1 MADYSVLI
9 AKIEARIKENG
20 NNEITGPIL
29 QEILKEMLRDLNA
42 TKADTSAVPTRLD
55 QLSQSVNYRTVTDT
69 EKIAWNAKSQAEWS
83 NPHLSTSALL
93 VDSRVTL
100 TVTNG
105 NTATPYKLALANH
118 THTGIPTQEQIN
130 SWNAKSDFS
139 GDYEDLTNK
148 PDVPLIDQPGK
159 DGLPVYFLRENNQWK
174 SKIINHLHIHP
185 EAYDPLVIPFLF
197 SDISFLETRG
207 GSCVISGSGFTGGNK
222 DALFDNS
229 PSYSIWNVQQGAT
242 PSMVIQI
249 HLPEQLND
257 GNIVYIDF
265 GNESWQAKTVRLE
278 WGNGNYNNDA
288 GTLNITKAFALW
300 EVNAGSTGIRDLQIT
315 LTNWTVSS
323 NQIRISEIGILN
335 YNGLGQ
341 RMTAMSRGMDDP
353 VWRNI
358 SPVGNKV
365 YDLGSSTAAW
375 RNLYVAYLRALDGLY
390 TSGIFSETSQI
401 DFYVTVNG
409 SPVKVAEMHDDAL
422 YFGHLRPLSGSTF
435 DIGAPDRQWA
445 NLYLAQVLYIAGHFF
460 LTQWSDDIVLNQ
472 YDGNTAPVKRMRYCG
487 ALIGNLAH
495 IFQDNTGAILFTIGS
510 ENISYKDF
518 RPSANTLKLGTNA
531 MTWAELHAKRWYPV
545 EGNLDIFVE
554 YSNGRFIFNGNV
566 AATGYITAGELGAAT
581 ADQYMRY
588 SIYPFLNS
596 LKLGS
601 ETYKWLEGWFV
612 TLFAQ
617 HLGTSQQHITDAYID
632 TIHAQTIDVPSS
644 DVADWNFSDTPMD
657 EDITL
662 ADFGATAEDI
672 AGIKS
677 GKISKI
683 TDGQGS
689 LLHIIEVEGTGTGD
703 WVTIYFGRNKC
714 IQQVGAS
721 TYIYKLV

>member
-1 MADYSVLI
+1 MADYSALI
-9 AKIEARIKENG
+9 AKIEARIRENG

-29 QEILKEMLRDLNA
+29 QEILKEMLRDLNT
-42 TKADTSAVPTRLD
+42 TKADTNAIPTRLD

-69 EKIAWNAKSQAEWS
+69 EKIAWNAKSRAEWS
-83 NPHLSTSALL
+83 DLHLSASVLL

-105 NTATPYKLALANH
+105 DTATPYTVALANH
-118 THTGIPTQEQIN
+118 THTGIPTQEQIE

-139 GDYEDLTNK
+139 GDYNDLTNK
-148 PDVPLIDQPGK
+148 PDVPLIDQPG
-159 DGLPVYFLRENNQWK
+159 GTGNPIYFLRENNQWK
-174 SKIINHLHIHP
+174 SKLANHLAIHP
-185 EAYDPLVIPFLF
+185 EAYNPFVLPFLF

-207 GSCVISGSGFTGGNK
+207 GSCVVSGSGFTGGNK

-249 HLPEQLND
+249 HTPTQLNYSS
-257 GNIVYIDF
+257 IIYIDF
-265 GNESWQAKTVRLE
+265 GNTVWMARTVRLQ

-288 GTLNITKAFALW
+288 GTQVISEPFALW
-300 EVNAGSTGIRDLQIT
+300 KIDASDSGLRDLQII
-315 LTNWTVSS
+315 LTDWQGTE
-323 NQIRISEIGILN
+323 QIRISEIGILN

-341 RMTAMSRGMDDP
+341 RMTAMSRGKDDP

-358 SPVGNKV
+358 TPDTNKT
-365 YDLGSSTAAW
+365 YDLGSSAAAW
-375 RNLYVAYLRALDGLY
+375 RNLYVAFLRALDGIY
-390 TSGIFSETSQI
+390 TSAIFSETSQI
-401 DFYVTVNG
+401 DFYVTVND
-409 SPVKVAEMHDDAL
+409 SPAKVAEMHDDAL
-422 YFGHLRPLSGSTF
+422 YFGHLRPLLGSTF
-435 DIGAPDRQWA
+435 DIGALDRQWA
-445 NLYLAQVLYIAGHFF
+445 NLYLAQVLYLAGHYF

-472 YDGNTAPVKRMRYCG
+472 YDGNSAPVKRMRYY
-487 ALIGNLAH
+487 AAIIGNLAH
-495 IFQDNTGAILFTIGS
+495 IFQDNTGAILFSMGS
-510 ENISYKDF
+510 ENISYKDL
-518 RPSANTLKLGTNA
+518 RPSSNTLKLGVNA
-531 MTWAELHAKRWYPV
+531 RAWAELHAKRWYPV
-545 EGNLDIFVE
+545 EGNLDIFAE
-554 YSNGRFIFNGNV
+554 YSNGRFLFNGNV
-566 AATGYITAGELGAAT
+566 SATGYITAGELGAAT

-588 SIYPFLNS
+588 SIYPFLDS
-596 LKLGS
+596 LKFGS
-601 ETYKWLEGWFV
+601 NTYKWLEGWFV

-632 TIHAQTIDVPSS
+632 TIHAQNIDVPAS
-644 DVADWNFSDTPMD
+644 DVANWNFTDTPMD
-657 EDITL
+657 DNITL

-683 TDGQGS
+683 TDGEGS
-689 LLHIIEVEGTGTGD
+689 LLYIVEVEGTGTGD

-721 TYIYKLV
+721 TYVYKLV

>member
-1 MADYSVLI
+1 MADYSALI
-9 AKIEARIKENG
+9 AKIEARIRENG

-29 QEILKEMLRDLNA
+29 QEILKEMLRDLNT
-42 TKADTSAVPTRLD
+42 TKADTNAIPTRLD
-55 QLSQSVNYRTVTDT
+55 QLSQSVNYRTVTDR

-83 NPHLSTSALL
+83 DLHLSASALL

-105 NTATPYKLALANH
+105 DTATPYTVALANH
-118 THTGIPTQEQIN
+118 THTGIPTQEQIE

-139 GDYEDLTNK
+139 GDYNDLTNK
-148 PDVPLIDQPGK
+148 PDVPLIDQPG
-159 DGLPVYFLRENNQWK
+159 GTGNPIYFLRENNRWK
-174 SKIINHLHIHP
+174 SKLANHLAIHP
-185 EAYDPLVIPFLF
+185 EAYNPFVLPFLF

-207 GSCVISGSGFTGGNK
+207 GSCVVSGSGFTGGNK

-249 HLPEQLND
+249 HTPTQLNYSS
-257 GNIVYIDF
+257 IIYIDF
-265 GNESWQAKTVRLE
+265 GNTVWMARTVRLQ

-288 GTLNITKAFALW
+288 GTQVISEPFALW
-300 EVNAGSTGIRDLQIT
+300 RIDASNSGLRDLQIT
-315 LTNWTVSS
+315 LTDWQGTE
-323 NQIRISEIGILN
+323 QIRISEIGILN

-341 RMTAMSRGMDDP
+341 RMTAMSRGKDDP

-358 SPVGNKV
+358 TPDANKT
-365 YDLGSSTAAW
+365 YDLGSSAAAW
-375 RNLYVAYLRALDGLY
+375 RNLYVAYLRALDGIY
-390 TSGIFSETSQI
+390 TSAIFSETSGI
-401 DFYVTVNG
+401 DFYVTDGGNL
-409 SPVKVAEMHDDAL
+409 VKGAEIHRDTA
-422 YFGHLRPLSGSTF
+422 YFGHLVPKANNTYNLGLST
-435 DIGAPDRQWA
+435 AQWA
-445 NLYLAQVLYIAGHFF
+445 SLYIAQALYLAGHYF

-472 YDGNTAPVKRMRYCG
+472 YDGNSAPVKRMRYY
-487 ALIGNLAH
+487 AAIIGNLAH

-510 ENISYKDF
+510 ENVSYKDL
-518 RPSANTLKLGTNA
+518 RPSSNTLKLGVNA
-531 MTWAELHAKRWYPV
+531 RAWAELHAKRWYPV
-545 EGNLDIFVE
+545 EGNLDIFAE
-554 YSNGRFIFNGNV
+554 YSNGRFLFNGNV
-566 AATGYITAGELGAAT
+566 SATGYITAGELGAAT

-588 SIYPFLNS
+588 SIYPFLDS
-596 LKLGS
+596 LKFGS
-601 ETYKWLEGWFV
+601 DTYKWLEGWFV

-632 TIHAQTIDVPSS
+632 TIHVQTIDVPLS
-644 DVADWNFSDTPMD
+644 DTADWNFSDTPMD

-689 LLHIIEVEGTGTGD
+689 LLHIVEVEGTGTGD

-721 TYIYKLV
+721 TYVYKLV

>member
-42 TKADTSAVPTRLD
+42 TKADTNAIPTRLD

-69 EKIAWNAKSQAEWS
+69 EKIAWNAKCRAVWS
-83 NPHLSTSALL
+83 DPHLSLSALL

-105 NTATPYKLALANH
+105 NTATPYKVALANH
-118 THTGIPTQEQIN
+118 THARIPTQEQID
-130 SWNAKSDFS
+130 SWDAKSDFS
-139 GDYEDLTNK
+139 GDYNDLTNK
-148 PDVPLIDQPGK
+148 PDVPLIDQPGN
-159 DGLPVYFLRENNQWK
+159 DGLPVYFLREGDQWK
-174 SKIINHLHIHP
+174 SKITNHLHIHP
-185 EAYDPLVIPFLF
+185 EAYDPFVIPFLF

-207 GSCVISGSGFTGGNK
+207 GSCVISGSGFTGGSRE
-222 DALFDNS
+222 ALFDNS
-229 PSYSIWNVQQGAT
+229 PSYSIWNVTDT

-249 HLPEQLND
+249 HLPAQLNY

-288 GTLNITKAFALW
+288 GTLNVTKAFALW
-300 EVNAGSTGIRDLQIT
+300 TVNAGDSGIRDLQIT

-323 NQIRISEIGILN
+323 DQIRISEIGILN

-341 RMTAMSRGMDDP
+341 RMTAMSRGVDDP
-353 VWRNI
+353 VWRSI
-358 SPVGNKV
+358 TPDANKT

-375 RNLYVAYLRALDGLY
+375 RNLYVAFLRALDGIY
-390 TSGIFSETSQI
+390 TSAIFSEAGGI
-401 DFYVTVNG
+401 DFYVTDGGNL
-409 SPVKVAEMHDDAL
+409 VKGGEIHKDTA
-422 YFGHLRPLSGSTF
+422 YFGHLIPKANNTYNLGLSTS
-435 DIGAPDRQWA
+435 QWA
-445 NLYLAQVLYIAGHFF
+445 SLYLAQALYLAGHYF

-472 YDGNTAPVKRMRYCG
+472 YDGNSAPVKRMRYY
-487 ALIGNLAH
+487 AAIIGNLAH
-495 IFQDNTGAILFTIGS
+495 IFQDNTGAMLFSMGT
-510 ENISYKDF
+510 ENITYKDF
-518 RPSANTLKLGTNA
+518 RPSSNTLKLGVNA
-531 MTWAELHAKRWYPV
+531 RAWAELHAKRWYPV
-545 EGNLDIFVE
+545 EGNLNIFVE
-554 YSNGRFIFNGNV
+554 YSNGRFLFNGNV
-566 AATGYITAGELGAAT
+566 SATGYITAGELGAAT

-588 SIYPFLNS
+588 SIYPFLDS
-596 LKLGS
+596 LKFGS
-601 ETYKWLEGWFV
+601 NVYKWLEGWFV

-657 EDITL
+657 DDITL

-721 TYIYKLV
+721 SYIYKLV

>member
-1 MADYSVLI
+1 MADYSALI
-9 AKIEARIKENG
+9 AKIEARIKENN
-20 NNEITGPIL
+20 NNEIDGPIL

-42 TKADTSAVPTRLD
+42 TKADTNAIPTRLD

-69 EKIAWNAKSQAEWS
+69 EKTAWNSKSKAEWS
-83 NPHLSTSALL
+83 NPHLSASALL

-105 NTATPYKLALANH
+105 NTATPYTVALANH
-118 THTGIPTQEQIN
+118 THTGIPTQKQID

-139 GDYEDLTNK
+139 GDYNDLTNK
-148 PDVPLIDQPGK
+148 PDVPLIDQPGN
-159 DGLPVYFLRENNQWK
+159 DGLPVYFLRESDQWK

-185 EAYDPLVIPFLF
+185 EAYNPLVIPFLF

-222 DALFDNS
+222 EALFDNS

-249 HLPEQLND
+249 HTPTQLNYSS
-257 GNIVYIDF
+257 IIYIDF
-265 GNESWQAKTVRLE
+265 GNASWMARTVRLQ

-288 GTLNITKAFALW
+288 GTQVISEPFALW
-300 EVNAGSTGIRDLQIT
+300 KIDASNAGLRDLQIT
-315 LTNWTVSS
+315 LTNWQGTE
-323 NQIRISEIGILN
+323 QIRISEIGILSF
-335 YNGLGQ
+335 NGLGQ

-358 SPVGNKV
+358 TPDANKT

-375 RNLYVAYLRALDGLY
+375 RNLYVAFLRALDGLY
-390 TSGIFSETSQI
+390 TSAIFSETSQI

-409 SPVKVAEMHDDAL
+409 SPAKVAEMHDDAL
-422 YFGHLRPLSGSTF
+422 YFGHLRPLLGSTF
-435 DIGAPDRQWA
+435 DIGALDRQWA
-445 NLYLAQVLYIAGHFF
+445 NLYLAQVLYLAGHYF

-472 YDGNTAPVKRMRYCG
+472 YDGNSAPVKRMRYY
-487 ALIGNLAH
+487 AAIIGNLAH
-495 IFQDNTGAILFTIGS
+495 IFQDSTGAILFSMGS
-510 ENISYKDF
+510 ENISYKDLW
-518 RPSANTLKLGTNA
+518 PSSNTLKLGVNA
-531 MTWAELHAKRWYPV
+531 RAWAELHAKRWYPV

-554 YSNGRFIFNGNV
+554 YSNGRFLFNGNV
-566 AATGYITAGELGAAT
+566 SATGYITAGELGAAT

-588 SIYPFLNS
+588 SIYPFLDS
-596 LKLGS
+596 LKFGS
-601 ETYKWLEGWFV
+601 NVYKWLEGWFV
-612 TLFAQ
+612 TLFTQ

-632 TIHAQTIDVPSS
+632 TIHAQNIDIPAS

-689 LLHIIEVEGTGTGD
+689 LLYIIQVEGTGTGD

-721 TYIYKLV
+721 SYIYKLV

>member
-9 AKIEARIKENG
+9 AKIEARIRENG

-42 TKADTSAVPTRLD
+42 TKADTTAIPTRLD
-55 QLSQSVNYRTVTDT
+55 QLAQSVSYRTVSDT
-69 EKIAWNAKSQAEWS
+69 EKTTWNSKSRAEWS
-83 NPHLSTSALL
+83 DPHLSTSALL

-100 TVTNG
+100 TITNG
-105 NTATPYKLALANH
+105 NTATPYTVALANH
-118 THTGIPTQEQIN
+118 THTGIPTQEQID

-139 GDYEDLTNK
+139 GDYNDLTNK
-148 PDVPLIDQPGK
+148 PDVPLIDQPGNN
-159 DGLPVYFLRENNQWK
+159 GLPVYFLRDNNQWK

-222 DALFDNS
+222 EALFDNS
-229 PSYSIWNVQQGAT
+229 PSYSIWQVTGT

-249 HLPEQLND
+249 HLPAQLNYSS
-257 GNIVYIDF
+257 IVYIDF
-265 GNESWQAKTVRLE
+265 GNESWLAKTVRLE

-300 EVNAGSTGIRDLQIT
+300 KVSAGSTGIRDLQIT

-323 NQIRISEIGILN
+323 NQIRISEIGVLN

-358 SPVGNKV
+358 TPDANKT

-390 TSGIFSETSQI
+390 TSAIFSETGGI
-401 DFYVTVNG
+401 DFYVTDSGNL
-409 SPVKVAEMHDDAL
+409 VKGAEIHRDTA
-422 YFGHLRPLSGSTF
+422 YFGHLIPKVDNTYNLGLST
-435 DIGAPDRQWA
+435 AQWA
-445 NLYLAQVLYIAGHFF
+445 NLYLAQALYLAGKFF
-460 LTQWSDDIVLNQ
+460 ISQWSDDIVLNQ
-472 YDGNTAPVKRMRYCG
+472 YDGNSAPVKRMRYCG
-487 ALIGNLAH
+487 ALIQNYAH
-495 IFQDNTGAILFTIGS
+495 AFWDDTPSLLLTLGT
-510 ENISYKDF
+510 ENISYRDF
-518 RPSANTLKLGTNA
+518 RPSVNTLKLGTNA
-531 MTWAELHAKRWYPV
+531 MTWAELHARRWYPLQ
-545 EGNLDIFVE
+545 GNLDIYVE
-554 YSNGRFIFNGNV
+554 YSNGRFLFNGNV
-566 AATGYITAGELGAAT
+566 SATGYITAGELGAAT

-588 SIYPFLNS
+588 SIYPFLDS
-596 LKLGS
+596 LKFGS

-632 TIHAQTIDVPSS
+632 TIHAQTIDIPSS

-677 GKISKI
+677 GEISKI

-721 TYIYKLV
+721 TYVYKTV